1 MQCCPS
7 HHRPNRRR
15 GHWGKW
21 HLVYYHLLARIRG
34 ELRVRY
40 FILSSNIHTRI
51 HRFNVQCFH
60 FLSTVK
66 ETIIDDGVNGIWTFD
81 QLQGVVNVNVP
92 VRMTVVKVIVGVRVF
107 VVESFDL
114 HTELQEYVT
123 L

>member
-1 MQCCPS
+1 M
-7 HHRPNRRR
+7 
-15 GHWGKW
+15 
-21 HLVYYHLLARIRG
+21 
-34 ELRVRY
+34 
-40 FILSSNIHTRI
+40 
-51 HRFNVQCFH
+51 
-60 FLSTVK
+60 K